1 MEKTRVSVTLTR
13 PYLDALDRLVEE
25 GIYLTKGEII
35 QEALRQKILDCQR
48 HFYVEATRMRKD
60 PKPQGNMRPDWSTAA
75 SFKEFLYSDEL
86 RRIFDIFSRLPPDQ
100 QREYL
105 AGVSEIGKDFT
116 GPSIDWQ
123 VILEELIA
131 LADEYSKYL

>member
-1 MEKTRVSVTLTR
+1 
-13 PYLDALDRLVEE
+13 
-25 GIYLTKGEII
+25 
-35 QEALRQKILDCQR
+35 
-48 HFYVEATRMRKD
+48 MRKD
-60 PKPQGNMRPDWSTAA
+60 TKPQGNMRLPSTGPGSLG